1 MSTVTPTTA
10 DIDTPVLG
18 DTVYALGGGTFLFA
32 LAIGALVWVW
42 GALPFVG
49 PASSSSL
56 WPAFGVLAMTL
67 LALLFFVYGWALLA
81 RGLTEVIARG
91 VAAGMAR
98 SR

>member
-1 MSTVTPTTA
+1 MSTVTTTP
-10 DIDTPVLG
+10 DVDTPVLR

-32 LAIGALVWVW
+32 LAIGALAWVW
-42 GALPFVG
+42 GALPAVG
-49 PASSSSL
+49 PATSASL

-81 RGLTEVIARG
+81 RGLTEIIARG